1 MRFRIFKLV
10 ILLLAVML
18 FPMLLKAEA
27 ETLRVGY
34 DPAGSYLEFGK
45 NATFQGYN
53 MEYLYEISKYTNWS
67 YELVP
72 YTKWADAVQALETGE
87 IDILPTVLRSPE
99 REHSILFSMRPMS
112 DMRVALIVP
121 QDDKVHFYGDLD
133 CMQGARIGVRSN
145 TLDAAE
151 FKTWA
156 QKYGLQYKLE
166 IFDTQKE
173 LIDALDTG
181 SIEAAALSYVG
192 RARDYR
198 AIAEFA
204 PQNMYFAVTPGRQD
218 ILNALDIAM
227 EQIVVM
233 NPGFVEKISKK
244 YMKTIGTTGPL
255 FSHAEHEYIRSAP
268 PVRVTLSDKSF
279 PFSYRSDT
287 GEIKGIIP
295 DLLQR
300 LTELSGLQF
309 EIVAINSQQEGIHMV
324 QEGQAVILGRLTD
337 DLIFS
342 KQLGLRTTTPYAH
355 FAMVQVARKQTTEY
369 RRIAL
374 QGIVQKEMVKS
385 QEPEDSG
392 REYLVCPNTAACFE
406 ALTEGRV
413 DAIYVDSVTAA
424 YFMNSHRA
432 SEYQMASLPAFS
444 YDLVFGVDEKASPQ
458 LASILDK
465 SIRFISVDELSGI
478 VAKNRM
484 PDRQGL
490 WEIAARIP
498 LQYLTAVLALLLLA
512 ALVLA
517 YTSYSLWRKRGIEKR
532 MAAIK
537 EKNRIIQVDLETAQ
551 KVNAVKEEFFSHI
564 SHDMRTPLNGIA
576 GFTRLAG
583 EAGTLAEARNYIEK
597 IRISNA
603 LLTELVEDTLQLSK
617 LDRGNFQ
624 LSWEKSDSME
634 FAKEL
639 AVPIRL
645 QAEEKGLRFTL
656 DVHGLEQKH
665 ILMDRRNTRKVFL
678 NVLSNAIKFTPAGGK
693 IILSM
698 ESSLSSAGRFVLWA
712 RIIDTGIG
720 ISREFL
726 PRIFEPFSQ
735 EGFAGMT
742 EQPGN
747 GLGLAIAHRL
757 VERMGGEIEVESK
770 PEKGTEVSIV
780 LYFDLVDEAGRPVET
795 ARPPNADA
803 SRLKGKRALLCEDNA
818 LNTEIA
824 KLLLEQYGI
833 EVLCAAN
840 GQAGLEMFKQS
851 LPGSIDFIL
860 MDLRMPV
867 MDGYLAARGIR
878 SLDRPD
884 AGTVPII
891 ALSADAFA
899 EDVEHSREAG
909 MNAHI
914 AKPLEPEKLLAEL
927 LRWC

>member
-287 GEIKGIIP
+287 GEI
-295 DLLQR
+295 
-300 LTELSGLQF
+300 
-309 EIVAINSQQEGIHMV
+309 
-324 QEGQAVILGRLTD
+324 
-337 DLIFS
+337 
-342 KQLGLRTTTPYAH
+342 
-355 FAMVQVARKQTTEY
+355 
-369 RRIAL
+369 
-374 QGIVQKEMVKS
+374 
-385 QEPEDSG
+385 
-392 REYLVCPNTAACFE
+392 CFE

-432 SEYQMASLPAFS
+432 SEYQMVSLPAFS

-851 LPGSIDFIL
+851 PPGSIDFIL